1 MTKQPHGEHGKVSL
15 RLARFKTLPNHW
27 LTYLDVLRKGEDLWV
42 INHLY
47 DFRCTLR
54 IIGPSKL
61 PILRTETPLRHTG
74 SFTLPL
80 EGPRSLG

>member
-42 INHLY
+42 INHL
-47 DFRCTLR
+47 
-54 IIGPSKL
+54 
-61 PILRTETPLRHTG
+61 
-74 SFTLPL
+74 
-80 EGPRSLG
+80 